1 MEQLGEPGL
10 TRTGQSPWLL
20 ECLPAP
26 MKGQCRAVQSSLQK
40 QRGPSQSRRKI
51 SHARVKGKGQLKLS
65 VEVQDRILVLHIME
79 AKGLMGKE
87 YQTCDCYVKM
97 SIVPDANWK
106 CRQKTKTVPD
116 NKNPVFHEHFL
127 FPVQEEDEQ
136 KRLLVTVWNRG
147 RNSRQ
152 SELIGCMSFGVKSLL
167 SLDKEISGWYYLLGE
182 ELGRTKHLK
191 VATRRLKQGRE
202 LMLGS
207 HGAAQESQDA
217 VTMRQLKG
225 DSGVSLQITIPRGS
239 DGFGFT
245 ICCDSPVR
253 VQAVDSGGPAEKA
266 GLQQLDTVLQLNE
279 QPVEHWKCVEL
290 AHEIRNC
297 PTEIILLVW
306 RLVPQVKSGQEG
318 MIRRSSCKSAYDL
331 QSPPNKREKNSTM
344 PPRPEQRRSCHILY
358 DGSDGLVLNSWERYT
373 EIGKRSQN
381 TMPPLSRV
389 PSTADQ
395 NYIIL
400 APLNP
405 GSQLLRPVYQ
415 ENNATVGNACK
426 GKSHMGSGRKSRLMK
441 TVQTMKSYGNYQ
453 NCTIVRP
460 HIPHSSYGTYV
471 TLAPKV
477 LVFPVFVQP
486 LDLCNPARTLL
497 LSEELLLHESRSRT
511 IQVTLFVYSDLLLF
525 TKEDEPGRCN
535 VLRNPLYLQSVK
547 LQEGSEDRKFCILYL
562 AEKSE
567 CLLSLEAYSQEQKK
581 RICWCLAENI
591 TKQQHPAS
599 APTENKMLETDTEK
613 PGQMHA
619 EDRKAAAGDAA
630 LAAEAPAPAEPW
642 ETLGATQDPLLVEK
656 QLVATE
662 KGEEQPSS
670 LPAFIIPELRLDS
683 TFSQSVA
690 GMAGSTT
697 DGDDEEEDEEEEDED
712 EEDEEDEEEDS
723 DEHYLERNE
732 AKRSSMIETS
742 GCQPVYTLSVQS
754 SLRRRTHSEGSLL
767 QEAKS
772 HCFTSDTTLNCS
784 DSQGT
789 KGHWALPSPRT
800 LKKELAKNGGSI
812 HQLTLL
818 FSGHRK
824 LSGADPE
831 CSCDEGDETSRKK
844 RSRNLAK
851 DMKNRLGIF
860 RRRNE
865 SPGANPSSKL
875 DKVLKSL
882 KPTPEEA
889 LKWGD
894 SLEKLLLHK
903 YGLAAFRAFLRT
915 EFSDENLEFWLACEE
930 FKKIKS
936 QSKMVSKAKK
946 IFAEYIAIQSCKE
959 VNLDSYTREHTKEN
973 LQNITRSCFD
983 LAQKRIYG
991 LMEKDSYPRFLRS
1004 DLYLDII
1011 NQKKASSPL

>member
-1 MEQLGEPGL
+1 MNRFNGL
-10 TRTGQSPWLL
+10 CKVCS
-20 ECLPAP
+20 E
-26 MKGQCRAVQSSLQK
+26 
-40 QRGPSQSRRKI
+40 RRY
-51 SHARVKGKGQLKLS
+51 R
-65 VEVQDRILVLHIME
+65 
-79 AKGLMGKE
+79 
-87 YQTCDCYVKM
+87 
-97 SIVPDANWK
+97 
-106 CRQKTKTVPD
+106 
-116 NKNPVFHEHFL
+116 
-127 FPVQEEDEQ
+127 
-136 KRLLVTVWNRG
+136 
-147 RNSRQ
+147 
-152 SELIGCMSFGVKSLL
+152 
-167 SLDKEISGWYYLLGE
+167 
-182 ELGRTKHLK
+182 
-191 VATRRLKQGRE
+191 
-202 LMLGS
+202 
-207 HGAAQESQDA
+207 
-217 VTMRQLKG
+217 
-225 DSGVSLQITIPRGS
+225 QITIPRGS

-279 QPVEHWKCVEL
+279 QSVEHWKCVEL

-306 RLVPQVKSGQEG
+306 RLVPQVKSGHEG

-331 QSPPNKREKNSTM
+331 QSPPNKREKNGTM

-373 EIGKRSQN
+373 EVGKRSQN

-415 ENNATVGNACK
+415 ENNATEEWGNACK

-477 LVFPVFVQP
+477 LVFPIFVQP

-511 IQVTLFVYSDLLLF
+511 IQVTLFIYSDLLLF

-547 LQEGSEDRKFCILYL
+547 LQEGECSEDRKFCILYL

-599 APTENKMLETDTEK
+599 APTENK
-613 PGQMHA
+613 
-619 EDRKAAAGDAA
+619 
-630 LAAEAPAPAEPW
+630 
-642 ETLGATQDPLLVEK
+642 
-656 QLVATE
+656 
-662 KGEEQPSS
+662 
-670 LPAFIIPELRLDS
+670 
-683 TFSQSVA
+683 
-690 GMAGSTT
+690 
-697 DGDDEEEDEEEEDED
+697 
-712 EEDEEDEEEDS
+712 
-723 DEHYLERNE
+723 
-732 AKRSSMIETS
+732 
-742 GCQPVYTLSVQS
+742 
-754 SLRRRTHSEGSLL
+754 
-767 QEAKS
+767 
-772 HCFTSDTTLNCS
+772 
-784 DSQGT
+784 
-789 KGHWALPSPRT
+789 
-800 LKKELAKNGGSI
+800 
-812 HQLTLL
+812 
-818 FSGHRK
+818 

-865 SPGANPSSKL
+865 SPGANPSGKL

-915 EFSDENLEFWLACEE
+915 EFSEENLEFWLACEE

-959 VNLDSYTREHTKEN
+959 VNLDSYTRDHTKEN

>member
-1 MEQLGEPGL
+1 
-10 TRTGQSPWLL
+10 
-20 ECLPAP
+20 
-26 MKGQCRAVQSSLQK
+26 
-40 QRGPSQSRRKI
+40 
-51 SHARVKGKGQLKLS
+51 
-65 VEVQDRILVLHIME
+65 
-79 AKGLMGKE
+79 
-87 YQTCDCYVKM
+87 
-97 SIVPDANWK
+97 
-106 CRQKTKTVPD
+106 
-116 NKNPVFHEHFL
+116 
-127 FPVQEEDEQ
+127 
-136 KRLLVTVWNRG
+136 
-147 RNSRQ
+147 
-152 SELIGCMSFGVKSLL
+152 
-167 SLDKEISGWYYLLGE
+167 
-182 ELGRTKHLK
+182 
-191 VATRRLKQGRE
+191 
-202 LMLGS
+202 
-207 HGAAQESQDA
+207 
-217 VTMRQLKG
+217 
-225 DSGVSLQITIPRGS
+225 QITIPRGN

-306 RLVPQVKSGQEG
+306 RLVPQVKPGHEG
-318 MIRRSSCKSAYDL
+318 LIRRSSCKSAYDL
-331 QSPPNKREKNSTM
+331 QCPPNKREKNG
-344 PPRPEQRRSCHILY
+344 PAVPPEQRRSCHVLY
-358 DGSDGLVLNSWERYT
+358 DGSDGLVLNSWDRYT
-373 EIGKRSQN
+373 ELGKRGPN
-381 TMPPLSRV
+381 TLPALSRV
-389 PSTADQ
+389 PSASDQ

-400 APLNP
+400 TPLNP

-415 ENNATVGNACK
+415 EDSTTVGNASK
-426 GKSHMGSGRKSRLMK
+426 GKSHTGSGRKSRLMK
-441 TVQTMKSYGNYQ
+441 TVQSMKSHGNYQ

-460 HIPHSSYGTYV
+460 HVPHSYGTYV

-477 LVFPVFVQP
+477 LVFPIFVQP

-497 LSEELLLHESRSRT
+497 LSEELLLHESRNRT
-511 IQVTLFVYSDLLLF
+511 TEVTLFVYSDLLLF

-547 LQEGSEDRKFCILYL
+547 LQEGSEDRKFCLLYL

-591 TKQQHPAS
+591 TKQQHPAP
-599 APTENKMLETDTEK
+599 APTESKMLGTDTEK
-613 PGQMHA
+613 PGQMHS
-619 EDRKAAAGDAA
+619 EDGKGTGGDAPPAAG
-630 LAAEAPAPAEPW
+630 APTQPEPW
-642 ETLGATQDPLLVEK
+642 DGLGATQAPLLVEK
-656 QLVATE
+656 QPVVSA
-662 KGEEQPSS
+662 KGEEQPGP
-670 LPAFIIPELRLDS
+670 LPAFVIPELRLDS
-683 TFSQSVA
+683 TFSQSAVGA
-690 GMAGSTT
+690 AGSTT
-697 DGDDEEEDEEEEDED
+697 DGEEEEDEEEDEEEED
-712 EEDEEDEEEDS
+712 DEEEDEDS
-723 DEHYLERNE
+723 DEQYLERNE
-732 AKRSSMIETS
+732 VKRSSMIETS
-742 GCQPVYTLSVQS
+742 GCQAGYTLSVQG

-767 QEAKS
+767 QEAKG

-784 DSQGT
+784 DSQATAGR
-789 KGHWALPSPRT
+789 WALPSPRT
-800 LKKELAKNGGSI
+800 LKKELVKNGGSI

-844 RSRNLAK
+844 RSRSLAAWWEQRAQGPPR
-851 DMKNRLGIF
+851 DSG
-860 RRRNE
+860 
-865 SPGANPSSKL
+865 SPSACPELALCRGFCGWR
-875 DKVLKSL
+875 
-882 KPTPEEA
+882 PTPEEA

-915 EFSDENLEFWLACEE
+915 EFSEENLEFWLACEE

-1011 NQKKASSPL
+1011 NQKKTSSPL

>member
-1 MEQLGEPGL
+1 MEAGN
-10 TRTGQSPWLL
+10 
-20 ECLPAP
+20 AH
-26 MKGQCRAVQSSLQK
+26 RASLC
-40 QRGPSQSRRKI
+40 SRRAGALPGA
-51 SHARVKGKGQLKLS
+51 SFCLSTFGQLKLS
-65 VEVQDRILVLHIME
+65 IEVRGRTLMLHVME
-79 AKGLMGKE
+79 AKGLMGTE
-87 YQTCDCYVKM
+87 CSACDSYVKM
-97 SIVPDANWK
+97 SIVPDADWK

-116 NKNPVFHEHFL
+116 SKNPVFHEHFV

-136 KRLLVTVWNRG
+136 KRLLVTVWNRE

-167 SLDKEISGWYYLLGE
+167 SLDKEISGWYYLLGQ

-191 VATRRLKQGRE
+191 VAMRRLKQSTE
-202 LMLGS
+202 VNPGS
-207 HGAAQESQDA
+207 QSAAQESQDA
-217 VTMRQLKG
+217 VTLQQLK
-225 DSGVSLQITIPRGS
+225 ITIPRGT

-306 RLVPQVKSGQEG
+306 RLVPQVKPAHEG
-318 MIRRSSCKSAYDL
+318 MTRRSSCKSTYDL
-331 QSPPNKREKNSTM
+331 QSPPNKREKNG
-344 PPRPEQRRSCHILY
+344 PAQAEQRRSCHILY
-358 DGSDGLVLNSWERYT
+358 DGTEGLGLHTWDRYT
-373 EIGKRSQN
+373 ELGKRGQN
-381 TMPPLSRV
+381 TLPALSRV
-389 PSTADQ
+389 PSAADQ

-415 ENNATVGNACK
+415 EDSTTVGNACK
-426 GKSHMGSGRKSRLMK
+426 GKSHTGSGRKSRLMK

-460 HIPHSSYGTYV
+460 HIPHSYGTYV

-477 LVFPVFVQP
+477 LVFPIFVQP

-497 LSEELLLHESRSRT
+497 LSEELLLHESRNRT
-511 IQVTLFVYSDLLLF
+511 TQVTLFVYSDLLLF

-591 TKQQHPAS
+591 TKQQHPAA
-599 APTENKMLETDTEK
+599 APTESKMLETDAEK
-613 PGQMHA
+613 PGQMHS
-619 EDRKAAAGDAA
+619 EDGKAAAVGDAPLVA
-630 LAAEAPAPAEPW
+630 KAAAPAEPW
-642 ETLGATQDPLLVEK
+642 DALGATRAPLLAEK
-656 QLVATE
+656 QPVATA

-670 LPAFIIPELRLDS
+670 LPAFVIPELRLDS
-683 TFSQSVA
+683 TFSQDPV
-690 GMAGSTT
+690 GPVGSTT
-697 DGDDEEEDEEEEDED
+697 DGEDEEEDEEEDED
-712 EEDEEDEEEDS
+712 EEDEEEEDS
-723 DEHYLERNE
+723 DEQYLDRNE
-732 AKRSSMIETS
+732 LKRSSMIETS
-742 GCQPVYTLSVQS
+742 GGQPGYTLSVQG

-767 QEAKS
+767 QEAKG

-789 KGHWALPSPRT
+789 AAHWALPSPRT
-800 LKKELAKNGGSI
+800 LKKELVKNGGSI

-844 RSRNLAK
+844 RSRSLAK

-865 SPGANPSSKL
+865 SPGANPSGKL

-915 EFSDENLEFWLACEE
+915 EFSEENLEFWLACEE

-1011 NQKKASSPL
+1011 NQKKGSSPL

>member
-1 MEQLGEPGL
+1 MEPSNVHRVSLCTRQADPLGASFYL
-10 TRTGQSPWLL
+10 TTF
-20 ECLPAP
+20 
-26 MKGQCRAVQSSLQK
+26 
-40 QRGPSQSRRKI
+40 
-51 SHARVKGKGQLKLS
+51 GQLKLS
-65 VEVQDRILVLHIME
+65 IEVQGRILVLHIME
-79 AKGLMGKE
+79 AKGLIGKE
-87 YQTCDCYVKM
+87 YRTCDSYVKM
-97 SIVPDANWK
+97 SIVPDADWK

-116 NKNPVFHEHFL
+116 SKNPVFHEHFL

-136 KRLLVTVWNRG
+136 KRLLVTVWNRE

-167 SLDKEISGWYYLLGE
+167 TLDKEISGWYYLLGE
-182 ELGRTKHLK
+182 DLGRTKHLK
-191 VATRRLKQGRE
+191 VATRRLKQSRE
-202 LMLGS
+202 LMPGS
-207 HGAAQESQDA
+207 QGAAQESEDA
-217 VTMRQLKG
+217 ATMKQLKG
-225 DSGVSLQITIPRGS
+225 DRGVSLQITIPRGS

-306 RLVPQVKSGQEG
+306 RLVPQVKSGHEG

-331 QSPPNKREKNSTM
+331 QSPPNKREKNSTV
-344 PPRPEQRRSCHILY
+344 PPRPEQRRSCHVLY

-415 ENNATVGNACK
+415 ENNTTVGNPCK

-599 APTENKMLETDTEK
+599 APTENKMLETDAEK
-613 PGQMHA
+613 PGQMHS
-619 EDRKAAAGDAA
+619 EDRKAAVGDAP
-630 LAAEAPAPAEPW
+630 LAAEAPAPAEPL
-642 ETLGATQDPLLVEK
+642 ESLGATQGPLLAEK
-656 QLVATE
+656 QPVATE

-670 LPAFIIPELRLDS
+670 LPAFVIPELRLDS
-683 TFSQSVA
+683 TFSQNV
-690 GMAGSTT
+690 AGSTT
-697 DGDDEEEDEEEEDED
+697 DGEDEEEDDEEEDEE
-712 EEDEEDEEEDS
+712 EEDEEEDS

-732 AKRSSMIETS
+732 MKRSSMIETS
-742 GCQPVYTLSVQS
+742 GCQPVYTLSVQG

-865 SPGANPSSKL
+865 SPGANPSGKL

-915 EFSDENLEFWLACEE
+915 EFSEENLEFWLACEE

>member
-1 MEQLGEPGL
+1 M
-10 TRTGQSPWLL
+10 
-20 ECLPAP
+20 
-26 MKGQCRAVQSSLQK
+26 
-40 QRGPSQSRRKI
+40 
-51 SHARVKGKGQLKLS
+51 
-65 VEVQDRILVLHIME
+65 
-79 AKGLMGKE
+79 
-87 YQTCDCYVKM
+87 
-97 SIVPDANWK
+97 
-106 CRQKTKTVPD
+106 
-116 NKNPVFHEHFL
+116 
-127 FPVQEEDEQ
+127 
-136 KRLLVTVWNRG
+136 
-147 RNSRQ
+147 
-152 SELIGCMSFGVKSLL
+152 
-167 SLDKEISGWYYLLGE
+167 
-182 ELGRTKHLK
+182 
-191 VATRRLKQGRE
+191 RRLKQSTE
-202 LMLGS
+202 PVLGS
-207 HGAAQESQDA
+207 QSAAQESQDA
-217 VTMRQLKG
+217 VTLKQLK
-225 DSGVSLQITIPRGS
+225 ITIPRGS

-306 RLVPQVKSGQEG
+306 RLVPQVKAGPEG
-318 MIRRSSCKSAYDL
+318 MIRRSSCKSTYDL
-331 QSPPNKREKNSTM
+331 QCPPHKREKNSAG
-344 PPRPEQRRSCHILY
+344 PAAEQRRSCHVLC
-358 DGSDGLVLNSWERYT
+358 DSSEGLLLNGWDRYT
-373 EIGKRSQN
+373 ELGKRGQN
-381 TMPPLSRV
+381 TLPALSRV
-389 PSTADQ
+389 PSAADQ

-400 APLNP
+400 TPLNP

-415 ENNATVGNACK
+415 EDDTTGGNASK
-426 GKSHMGSGRKSRLMK
+426 GKSHTGSGRKSRLMK
-441 TVQTMKSYGNYQ
+441 TVQSMKSYGNYQ

-460 HIPHSSYGTYV
+460 HIPHSYGTYV

-477 LVFPVFVQP
+477 LVFPIFVQP

-497 LSEELLLHESRSRT
+497 LSEELLLHESRNRT
-511 IQVTLFVYSDLLLF
+511 TEVTLFVYSDLLLF

-535 VLRNPLYLQSVK
+535 VLRNPLYLHSVK
-547 LQEGSEDRKFCILYL
+547 LQEGSEDRKFCLLYL

-599 APTENKMLETDTEK
+599 APTESKMLETDTEK
-613 PGQMHA
+613 PGQMHS
-619 EDRKAAAGDAA
+619 EDGKATVGDAPP
-630 LAAEAPAPAEPW
+630 AAEAPAPAEPW
-642 ETLGATQDPLLVEK
+642 DALGATQGPLLVEK
-656 QLVATE
+656 QPVATA

-670 LPAFIIPELRLDS
+670 LPAFVIPELRLDS
-683 TFSQSVA
+683 TFSQSAA
-690 GMAGSTT
+690 GVAGSTT
-697 DGDDEEEDEEEEDED
+697 DGEDDDEEEEDEEEEDE
-712 EEDEEDEEEDS
+712 EEDS
-723 DEHYLERNE
+723 DEQYLERNE
-732 AKRSSMIETS
+732 VKRSSMIETS
-742 GCQPVYTLSVQS
+742 GCQPGYTLSVQG

-767 QEAKS
+767 QEAKG

-789 KGHWALPSPRT
+789 TARWALPSPRT
-800 LKKELAKNGGSI
+800 LKKELVKNGGSI

-844 RSRNLAK
+844 RSRSLAAGPMYRAMVDFSEK
-851 DMKNRLGIF
+851 YLERHPKWHSCLHRPPCWLLLLCFANAPSF
-860 RRRNE
+860 SRR
-865 SPGANPSSKL
+865 
-875 DKVLKSL
+875 
-882 KPTPEEA
+882 PTPEEA

-915 EFSDENLEFWLACEE
+915 EFSEENLEFWLACEE

>member
-1 MEQLGEPGL
+1 MEPGNVHRVSLCTRRADPLGASFCL
-10 TRTGQSPWLL
+10 TTF
-20 ECLPAP
+20 
-26 MKGQCRAVQSSLQK
+26 
-40 QRGPSQSRRKI
+40 
-51 SHARVKGKGQLKLS
+51 GQLKLS
-65 VEVQDRILVLHIME
+65 IEVQGRILVLHIME

-87 YQTCDCYVKM
+87 SWTCDSYVKM
-97 SIVPDANWK
+97 SIVPDADWK

-116 NKNPVFHEHFL
+116 SKNPVFHEHFL

-136 KRLLVTVWNRG
+136 KRLLVTVWNRD

-152 SELIGCMSFGVKSLL
+152 SKLIGCMSFGVKSLL
-167 SLDKEISGWYYLLGE
+167 TLDKEISGWYYLLGE
-182 ELGRTKHLK
+182 DLGRTKHLK
-191 VATRRLKQGRE
+191 VAMRRLKQSRE
-202 LMLGS
+202 PMPVS
-207 HGAAQESQDA
+207 QGAAQERQDP
-217 VTMRQLKG
+217 VTMKQLK
-225 DSGVSLQITIPRGS
+225 ITIPRGS

-306 RLVPQVKSGQEG
+306 RLVPQVKSGPEG

-344 PPRPEQRRSCHILY
+344 PPRPEQRRSCHVLY

-415 ENNATVGNACK
+415 ENNATMGNACK

-441 TVQTMKSYGNYQ
+441 TVQTMKGYGNYQ

-547 LQEGSEDRKFCILYL
+547 LQEGSEDRKFCLLYL

-599 APTENKMLETDTEK
+599 APTENKMLETDVEK
-613 PGQMHA
+613 PGQMHS
-619 EDRKAAAGDAA
+619 EDRKAAVGDAPP
-630 LAAEAPAPAEPW
+630 AAEAPTPSESQEA
-642 ETLGATQDPLLVEK
+642 LGATQGPLLAEK
-656 QLVATE
+656 QPVATK

-683 TFSQSVA
+683 TFSQSAA
-690 GMAGSTT
+690 GMAGIAT
-697 DGDDEEEDEEEEDED
+697 DGEEEEEDEEEEDED
-712 EEDEEDEEEDS
+712 DEEEEDS

-767 QEAKS
+767 QEAKG

-784 DSQGT
+784 DSQAT

-824 LSGADPE
+824 LSGADAE

-865 SPGANPSSKL
+865 SPGANPSGKL

-915 EFSDENLEFWLACEE
+915 EFSEENLEFWLACEE

>member
-1 MEQLGEPGL
+1 
-10 TRTGQSPWLL
+10 
-20 ECLPAP
+20 
-26 MKGQCRAVQSSLQK
+26 
-40 QRGPSQSRRKI
+40 
-51 SHARVKGKGQLKLS
+51 
-65 VEVQDRILVLHIME
+65 
-79 AKGLMGKE
+79 
-87 YQTCDCYVKM
+87 
-97 SIVPDANWK
+97 
-106 CRQKTKTVPD
+106 
-116 NKNPVFHEHFL
+116 
-127 FPVQEEDEQ
+127 
-136 KRLLVTVWNRG
+136 
-147 RNSRQ
+147 
-152 SELIGCMSFGVKSLL
+152 
-167 SLDKEISGWYYLLGE
+167 
-182 ELGRTKHLK
+182 
-191 VATRRLKQGRE
+191 
-202 LMLGS
+202 
-207 HGAAQESQDA
+207 
-217 VTMRQLKG
+217 
-225 DSGVSLQITIPRGS
+225 QITIPRGS

-306 RLVPQVKSGQEG
+306 RLVPQVKSGHEG

-415 ENNATVGNACK
+415 ENNSTVGNACK
-426 GKSHMGSGRKSRLMK
+426 GKSHTGSGRKSRLMK

-599 APTENKMLETDTEK
+599 APTENKVRDPCGSLKT
-613 PGQMHA
+613 PLRALRGSA
-619 EDRKAAAGDAA
+619 CGAGFAPVTV
-630 LAAEAPAPAEPW
+630 LPAPAEPW
-642 ETLGATQDPLLVEK
+642 DALGATQRPFLVEK
-656 QLVATE
+656 QPGATE

-670 LPAFIIPELRLDS
+670 LPAFVIPELRLDS
-683 TFSQSVA
+683 TFSQSAV
-690 GMAGSTT
+690 GIVGSTT
-697 DGDDEEEDEEEEDED
+697 DGEDEEEDEDEDED
-712 EEDEEDEEEDS
+712 EEDEDEDS

-844 RSRNLAK
+844 RSRNL
-851 DMKNRLGIF
+851 
-860 RRRNE
+860 
-865 SPGANPSSKL
+865 
-875 DKVLKSL
+875 
-882 KPTPEEA
+882 
-889 LKWGD
+889 
-894 SLEKLLLHK
+894 
-903 YGLAAFRAFLRT
+903 
-915 EFSDENLEFWLACEE
+915 
-930 FKKIKS
+930 
-936 QSKMVSKAKK
+936 
-946 IFAEYIAIQSCKE
+946 
-959 VNLDSYTREHTKEN
+959 
-973 LQNITRSCFD
+973 
-983 LAQKRIYG
+983 
-991 LMEKDSYPRFLRS
+991 
-1004 DLYLDII
+1004 
-1011 NQKKASSPL
+1011 

>member
-1 MEQLGEPGL
+1 MNRFNGL
-10 TRTGQSPWLL
+10 CKVCS
-20 ECLPAP
+20 E
-26 MKGQCRAVQSSLQK
+26 
-40 QRGPSQSRRKI
+40 RRY
-51 SHARVKGKGQLKLS
+51 R
-65 VEVQDRILVLHIME
+65 
-79 AKGLMGKE
+79 
-87 YQTCDCYVKM
+87 
-97 SIVPDANWK
+97 
-106 CRQKTKTVPD
+106 
-116 NKNPVFHEHFL
+116 
-127 FPVQEEDEQ
+127 
-136 KRLLVTVWNRG
+136 
-147 RNSRQ
+147 
-152 SELIGCMSFGVKSLL
+152 
-167 SLDKEISGWYYLLGE
+167 
-182 ELGRTKHLK
+182 
-191 VATRRLKQGRE
+191 
-202 LMLGS
+202 
-207 HGAAQESQDA
+207 
-217 VTMRQLKG
+217 
-225 DSGVSLQITIPRGS
+225 QITIPRGS

-306 RLVPQVKSGQEG
+306 RLVPQVKSGHDG

-344 PPRPEQRRSCHILY
+344 PPRAEQRRSCHVLY
-358 DGSDGLVLNSWERYT
+358 DGSDGLVLNGWERYT
-373 EIGKRSQN
+373 EIGKPSPN

-389 PSTADQ
+389 PSAADQ

-415 ENNATVGNACK
+415 ENNATVGNGCK
-426 GKSHMGSGRKSRLMK
+426 GKSHVGSGRKSRLMK

-547 LQEGSEDRKFCILYL
+547 LQEGLEDRKFCILYL

-599 APTENKMLETDTEK
+599 APTENKVSDPCGRSPAARDPCSEHHGALPAPSLALGRKNLLLRTAKGCSGNTVNLGGCRNGDPVPLPAGSSSAPTTEK
-613 PGQMHA
+613 SGGKHRCRRSLCHQSERGPESTLVTSMHA
-619 EDRKAAAGDAA
+619 DMGSSPSAPAGIE
-630 LAAEAPAPAEPW
+630 EAPAAAQGPLPAE
-642 ETLGATQDPLLVEK
+642 K
-656 QLVATE
+656 QPE
-662 KGEEQPSS
+662 QGEERHGA
-670 LPAFIIPELRLDS
+670 LPAFVIPEVRLDS
-683 TFSQSVA
+683 TFSQSAA
-690 GMAGSTT
+690 GTAGGTT
-697 DGDDEEEDEEEEDED
+697 DG
-712 EEDEEDEEEDS
+712 EDEEDEEEDEDEDEEEEEDDDS
-723 DEHYLERNE
+723 DENYLERSE

-742 GCQPVYTLSVQS
+742 GCQPVYTLSVQN

-800 LKKELAKNGGSI
+800 LKKELTKNGGSI

-824 LSGADPE
+824 VRG
-831 CSCDEGDETSRKK
+831 SCDEGDETSRKK
-844 RSRNLAK
+844 RSRSLAK

-865 SPGANPSSKL
+865 SPGANPSGKL

-882 KPTPEEA
+882 KPAPEEA
-889 LKWGD
+889 LKWGE

-915 EFSDENLEFWLACEE
+915 EFSEENLEFWLACEE
-930 FKKIKS
+930 YKKIKS

-973 LQNITRSCFD
+973 LQNITRGCFD

>member
-1 MEQLGEPGL
+1 MERLGEPGL
-10 TRTGQSPWLL
+10 AWTGQSPRLL
-20 ECLPAP
+20 ELERLPAL
-26 MKGQCRAVQSSLQK
+26 MKARCGAVRPSLWK
-40 QRGPSQSRRKI
+40 QRGPSGSRRKI
-51 SHARVKGKGQLKLS
+51 SHAQVKGKGQLKLS
-65 VEVQDRILVLHIME
+65 IEVRGRVLVLHIME
-79 AKGLMGKE
+79 AKGLIAKE
-87 YQTCDCYVKM
+87 YRTCDSYVKM
-97 SIVPDANWK
+97 SIVPDADWK
-106 CRQKTKTVPD
+106 CRQKTKTVLD
-116 NKNPVFHEHFL
+116 NKNPVFHEHFI

-136 KRLLVTVWNRG
+136 KRLLVTVWNRETH
-147 RNSRQ
+147 SRQ

-167 SLDKEISGWYYLLGE
+167 TLDKEISGWYYLLGE
-182 ELGRTKHLK
+182 DLGRTKHLK
-191 VATRRLKQGRE
+191 VATRRLKQSRE
-202 LMLGS
+202 PMLGS
-207 HGAAQESQDA
+207 QGASQDSQDA
-217 VTMRQLKG
+217 VTMKQLK
-225 DSGVSLQITIPRGS
+225 ITIPRGS

-279 QPVEHWKCVEL
+279 QSVEHWKCVEL

-306 RLVPQVKSGQEG
+306 RLVPQVKSGHEG

-344 PPRPEQRRSCHILY
+344 PPRPEQRRSCHVLY
-358 DGSDGLVLNSWERYT
+358 DGSDGLVLNGWERYT

-415 ENNATVGNACK
+415 DNNATVGNACK

-599 APTENKMLETDTEK
+599 APTENKMLETDAEK
-613 PGQMHA
+613 PGKMHS
-619 EDRKAAAGDAA
+619 EDGKAAAGDAPPA
-630 LAAEAPAPAEPW
+630 TEAPAPAKSW
-642 ETLGATQDPLLVEK
+642 EALGATQGPVLAEK
-656 QLVATE
+656 QPVATE

-670 LPAFIIPELRLDS
+670 LPAFVIPELRLDS
-683 TFSQSVA
+683 TFSQSAA
-690 GMAGSTT
+690 GTVDGTT
-697 DGDDEEEDEEEEDED
+697 DGEDEEEDEEEEDED
-712 EEDEEDEEEDS
+712 EEDDDDS

-767 QEAKS
+767 QEVKS

-784 DSQGT
+784 DSQGA

-800 LKKELAKNGGSI
+800 LKKELTKNGGSI

-865 SPGANPSSKL
+865 SPGANPSGKL

-915 EFSDENLEFWLACEE
+915 EFSEENLEFWLACEE

>member
-1 MEQLGEPGL
+1 MFQVTLLASAPPSLLSFLESENAEDGTDVRRMTPKAYLATWIHPELLWRASCQRRTVRAARSPVPSRERCCADVTCAPPASGLLSGAKVKGLWQLNRSLSAGHQCLTLLERATVLRGRHGAAGRAGAHAGVLRFVASAVCEDGEEGRDEEVQSIPATLSLSASG
-10 TRTGQSPWLL
+10 TGQSPQLL
-20 ECLPAP
+20 ELERLPALP
-26 MKGQCRAVQSSLQK
+26 KGRCRDVQPSLQMSK
-40 QRGPSQSRRKI
+40 GPLGSRRKI
-51 SHARVKGKGQLKLS
+51 SHAQVKGKGQLKLS
-65 VEVQDRILVLHIME
+65 VEVRGRTLVLHIME

-87 YQTCDCYVKM
+87 CRTCDSYVKT
-97 SIVPDANWK
+97 SIVPDADWK

-116 NKNPVFHEHFL
+116 SKNPVFHEHFL

-136 KRLLVTVWNRG
+136 KRLLVTVWNRE

-167 SLDKEISGWYYLLGE
+167 TLDKEISGWYYLLGE
-182 ELGRTKHLK
+182 DLGRTKHLK
-191 VATRRLKQGRE
+191 VATRRLKQTRE
-202 LMLGS
+202 MVPVS
-207 HGAAQESQDA
+207 QGAAQESGDA
-217 VTMRQLKG
+217 ASMEQLKG
-225 DSGVSLQITIPRGS
+225 FPAMNRFNGLCKVCSERRYRQITIPRGS

-306 RLVPQVKSGQEG
+306 RLVPQVKSGHEG

-331 QSPPNKREKNSTM
+331 QSPPNKREKNSTV
-344 PPRPEQRRSCHILY
+344 PPRPEQRRSCHVLY
-358 DGSDGLVLNSWERYT
+358 DGSDGLMLNSWERYT
-373 EIGKRSQN
+373 EIGKLGQN
-381 TMPPLSRV
+381 TMPALSRV
-389 PSTADQ
+389 PSAADQ

-415 ENNATVGNACK
+415 ENNTTGGSACK
-426 GKSHMGSGRKSRLMK
+426 GKSHVGSGRKSRLMK
-441 TVQTMKSYGNYQ
+441 TVQTMKNYGNYQ
-453 NCTIVRP
+453 NLTIVRP

-511 IQVTLFVYSDLLLF
+511 MQVTLFVYSDLLLF

-535 VLRNPLYLQSVK
+535 VLRNPLYLQSVQ

-591 TKQQHPAS
+591 TKQQHPAP
-599 APTENKMLETDTEK
+599 APTENKMLETDAEK
-613 PGQMHA
+613 PGRMHS
-619 EDRKAAAGDAA
+619 EDGKVVMGDAPPAAKASAPCEPQDA
-630 LAAEAPAPAEPW
+630 LR
-642 ETLGATQDPLLVEK
+642 ATRGPLLVEE
-656 QLVATE
+656 QPVATE
-662 KGEEQPSS
+662 KREEQPSS
-670 LPAFIIPELRLDS
+670 VPAFIIPELRLDS

-690 GMAGSTT
+690 GTAGGTT
-697 DGDDEEEDEEEEDED
+697 DGEDEEEEEEEEAEDED
-712 EEDEEDEEEDS
+712 EEDDEGEDS
-723 DEHYLERNE
+723 DEHYLERSD

-784 DSQGT
+784 DSQAAT
-789 KGHWALPSPRT
+789 GHWALPSPRT
-800 LKKELAKNGGSI
+800 LKKELVKNGGSI
-812 HQLTLL
+812 HQLSLL

-824 LSGADPE
+824 LSGAEPE

-844 RSRNLAK
+844 RSKNL
-851 DMKNRLGIF
+851 
-860 RRRNE
+860 
-865 SPGANPSSKL
+865 
-875 DKVLKSL
+875 
-882 KPTPEEA
+882 
-889 LKWGD
+889 
-894 SLEKLLLHK
+894 
-903 YGLAAFRAFLRT
+903 
-915 EFSDENLEFWLACEE
+915 
-930 FKKIKS
+930 
-936 QSKMVSKAKK
+936 
-946 IFAEYIAIQSCKE
+946 
-959 VNLDSYTREHTKEN
+959 
-973 LQNITRSCFD
+973 
-983 LAQKRIYG
+983 
-991 LMEKDSYPRFLRS
+991 
-1004 DLYLDII
+1004 
-1011 NQKKASSPL
+1011 

>member
-1 MEQLGEPGL
+1 MNRFNGL
-10 TRTGQSPWLL
+10 CKVCS
-20 ECLPAP
+20 E
-26 MKGQCRAVQSSLQK
+26 
-40 QRGPSQSRRKI
+40 RRY
-51 SHARVKGKGQLKLS
+51 R
-65 VEVQDRILVLHIME
+65 
-79 AKGLMGKE
+79 
-87 YQTCDCYVKM
+87 
-97 SIVPDANWK
+97 
-106 CRQKTKTVPD
+106 
-116 NKNPVFHEHFL
+116 
-127 FPVQEEDEQ
+127 
-136 KRLLVTVWNRG
+136 
-147 RNSRQ
+147 
-152 SELIGCMSFGVKSLL
+152 
-167 SLDKEISGWYYLLGE
+167 
-182 ELGRTKHLK
+182 
-191 VATRRLKQGRE
+191 
-202 LMLGS
+202 
-207 HGAAQESQDA
+207 
-217 VTMRQLKG
+217 
-225 DSGVSLQITIPRGS
+225 QITIPRGS

-279 QPVEHWKCVEL
+279 RPVEHWKCVEL

-306 RLVPQVKSGQEG
+306 RLVPQVKSGPDG
-318 MIRRSSCKSAYDL
+318 MIRRSSCKSTYDL
-331 QSPPNKREKNSTM
+331 QSPPNKREKNSTV
-344 PPRPEQRRSCHILY
+344 PLRPEQRRSCHVLY
-358 DGSDGLVLNSWERYT
+358 DGSDGLMLNSWERYT
-373 EIGKRSQN
+373 EIGKRGQN
-381 TMPPLSRV
+381 TMPPLSHV
-389 PSTADQ
+389 PSAADQ

-415 ENNATVGNACK
+415 ENNATEGNGCK
-426 GKSHMGSGRKSRLMK
+426 GKSHTGSGRKSRLMK

-599 APTENKMLETDTEK
+599 APTESKVSSLCSAALMEPLLRVHSAPMRVKASSGRACEPGYERKANKCNVPHQQAQPGSHPGPEK
-613 PGQMHA
+613 LITGSSQ
-619 EDRKAAAGDAA
+619 RLCWRAAAGDAPPA
-630 LAAEAPAPAEPW
+630 TEVPAPSEAPAAAQGSLLARKQPA
-642 ETLGATQDPLLVEK
+642 A
-656 QLVATE
+656 AE

-670 LPAFIIPELRLDS
+670 VPAFVIPELRLDS
-683 TFSQSVA
+683 SFSVVGTA
-690 GMAGSTT
+690 GGTT
-697 DGDDEEEDEEEEDED
+697 DGEDEEDEDEDDEEEDDED
-712 EEDEEDEEEDS
+712 EEDDS
-723 DEHYLERNE
+723 DENYLERSE

-742 GCQPVYTLSVQS
+742 GCQPAYTLSVQS

-767 QEAKS
+767 QEAKG

-784 DSQGT
+784 DSQGST
-789 KGHWALPSPRT
+789 GHWALPSPRT
-800 LKKELAKNGGSI
+800 LKKELTKNGGSI
-812 HQLTLL
+812 HQLSLL

-824 LSGADPE
+824 VCG
-831 CSCDEGDETSRKK
+831 CDEGDETSRKK
-844 RSRNLAK
+844 RSRSLAK

-865 SPGANPSSKL
+865 SPGANPSGKL

-882 KPTPEEA
+882 KPAPEEA
-889 LKWGD
+889 LKWGE

-915 EFSDENLEFWLACEE
+915 EFSEENLEFWLACEE
-930 FKKIKS
+930 YKKIKS

-973 LQNITRSCFD
+973 LQNITRGCFD

-1011 NQKKASSPL
+1011 HQKKASSPL

>member
-1 MEQLGEPGL
+1 MNRFNGL
-10 TRTGQSPWLL
+10 CKVCSERRYRQGCSP
-20 ECLPAP
+20 
-26 MKGQCRAVQSSLQK
+26 
-40 QRGPSQSRRKI
+40 
-51 SHARVKGKGQLKLS
+51 
-65 VEVQDRILVLHIME
+65 
-79 AKGLMGKE
+79 
-87 YQTCDCYVKM
+87 
-97 SIVPDANWK
+97 
-106 CRQKTKTVPD
+106 
-116 NKNPVFHEHFL
+116 
-127 FPVQEEDEQ
+127 
-136 KRLLVTVWNRG
+136 
-147 RNSRQ
+147 
-152 SELIGCMSFGVKSLL
+152 
-167 SLDKEISGWYYLLGE
+167 
-182 ELGRTKHLK
+182 
-191 VATRRLKQGRE
+191 
-202 LMLGS
+202 
-207 HGAAQESQDA
+207 
-217 VTMRQLKG
+217 
-225 DSGVSLQITIPRGS
+225 ITIPRGS

-279 QPVEHWKCVEL
+279 QPVEHWKCVDL

-306 RLVPQVKSGQEG
+306 RLVPQVKSGPEG

-331 QSPPNKREKNSTM
+331 QSPPNKREKNSTV
-344 PPRPEQRRSCHILY
+344 PPRPEQRRSCHVLY

-373 EIGKRSQN
+373 EIGKLRQN

-389 PSTADQ
+389 PSAADQ

-415 ENNATVGNACK
+415 ENNAAGGNACK
-426 GKSHMGSGRKSRLMK
+426 GKSHTGSGRKSRLMK

-547 LQEGSEDRKFCILYL
+547 LQEGLEDRKFCILYL

-567 CLLSLEAYSQEQKK
+567 CLLSLEAYSEEQKK

-599 APTENKMLETDTEK
+599 APTENKMLETDAEK
-613 PGQMHA
+613 PGQMPS
-619 EDRKAAAGDAA
+619 EDGKATAGDAPP
-630 LAAEAPAPAEPW
+630 AAETPTPAESR
-642 ETLGATQDPLLVEK
+642 EALGATQGPLLAEE
-656 QLVATE
+656 QPVATKKE
-662 KGEEQPSS
+662 EEQPSS
-670 LPAFIIPELRLDS
+670 LPAFVIPELRLDS
-683 TFSQSVA
+683 TFSQSAA
-690 GMAGSTT
+690 GTVGGTT
-697 DGDDEEEDEEEEDED
+697 DGEDEEEEEDEED
-712 EEDEEDEEEDS
+712 EDEEDEEEDS

-800 LKKELAKNGGSI
+800 LKKELTKNGGSI

-844 RSRNLAK
+844 RSRNL
-851 DMKNRLGIF
+851 
-860 RRRNE
+860 
-865 SPGANPSSKL
+865 
-875 DKVLKSL
+875 
-882 KPTPEEA
+882 PTPEEA

-915 EFSDENLEFWLACEE
+915 EFSEENLEFWLACEE

-973 LQNITRSCFD
+973 LQNITRGCFD

>member
-1 MEQLGEPGL
+1 MEQLGL
-10 TRTGQSPWLL
+10 TQECSGTGQSSRLL
-20 ECLPAP
+20 ELERLPALP
-26 MKGQCRAVQSSLQK
+26 KGRCGAVQPSLQMSK
-40 QRGPSQSRRKI
+40 GPLGSRRKI

-65 VEVQDRILVLHIME
+65 VEVRDRTLVLHIME

-87 YQTCDCYVKM
+87 CQTCDSYVKT
-97 SIVPDANWK
+97 SIVPDADWK

-116 NKNPVFHEHFL
+116 SKNPVFHEHFL

-136 KRLLVTVWNRG
+136 KRLLITVWNRE

-152 SELIGCMSFGVKSLL
+152 SKLIGCMSFGVKSLL
-167 SLDKEISGWYYLLGE
+167 TLDKEISGWYYLLGE
-182 ELGRTKHLK
+182 DLGRTKHLK
-191 VATRRLKQGRE
+191 VATRRLKQSRE
-202 LMLGS
+202 MVPGS
-207 HGAAQESQDA
+207 QGAAQESGDA
-217 VTMRQLKG
+217 VSTEQLK
-225 DSGVSLQITIPRGS
+225 ITIPRGS

-306 RLVPQVKSGQEG
+306 RLVPQVKSGHEG

-331 QSPPNKREKNSTM
+331 QSPPNKREKNSTV
-344 PPRPEQRRSCHILY
+344 PPRPEQRRSCHVLY
-358 DGSDGLVLNSWERYT
+358 DGSDGLMLNGWERYT
-373 EIGKRSQN
+373 EIGKLGQN
-381 TMPPLSRV
+381 TMPALSRV
-389 PSTADQ
+389 PSAADQ

-415 ENNATVGNACK
+415 ENNTTGGNACK
-426 GKSHMGSGRKSRLMK
+426 GKSHVGSGRKSRLMK

-453 NCTIVRP
+453 NLTIVRP

-511 IQVTLFVYSDLLLF
+511 MQVTLFVYSDLLLF

-535 VLRNPLYLQSVK
+535 VLRNPLYLQSVQ

-591 TKQQHPAS
+591 TKQQHPAP
-599 APTENKMLETDTEK
+599 APTENKMLETDAEK
-613 PGQMHA
+613 LGPMHS
-619 EDRKAAAGDAA
+619 EDGKVVMGDAPP
-630 LAAEAPAPAEPW
+630 AAKASAACEPQ
-642 ETLGATQDPLLVEK
+642 ESLRATRGPLLVEK
-656 QLVATE
+656 QPVATE
-662 KGEEQPSS
+662 KREEQPSS

-683 TFSQSVA
+683 TFSQSAA
-690 GMAGSTT
+690 GTAGGTT
-697 DGDDEEEDEEEEDED
+697 DGEEEEEEDEEEEDED
-712 EEDEEDEEEDS
+712 EEDDEGEDS
-723 DEHYLERNE
+723 DEHYLERSD

-784 DSQGT
+784 DSQAAT
-789 KGHWALPSPRT
+789 GHWALPSPRT
-800 LKKELAKNGGSI
+800 LKKELVKNGGSI
-812 HQLTLL
+812 HQLSLL

-824 LSGADPE
+824 LSGAEPE

-844 RSRNLAK
+844 RSKNLAK

-865 SPGANPSSKL
+865 SPGANPSGKL

-915 EFSDENLEFWLACEE
+915 EFSEENLEFWLACEE

-973 LQNITRSCFD
+973 LQNISRSCFD

-1011 NQKKASSPL
+1011 NQKKSSSPL

>member
-1 MEQLGEPGL
+1 MFSPLFPGSL
-10 TRTGQSPWLL
+10 SDALCPGQSRTPLALHKPWGCEVPMLL
-20 ECLPAP
+20 SAGASSVSLTVSPLLPP
-26 MKGQCRAVQSSLQK
+26 
-40 QRGPSQSRRKI
+40 
-51 SHARVKGKGQLKLS
+51 GQLKLS
-65 VEVQDRILVLHIME
+65 IELRGRILALHGE
-79 AKGLMGKE
+79 CHPRACGE
-87 YQTCDCYVKM
+87 VM
-97 SIVPDANWK
+97 SIVPDADWK

-116 NKNPVFHEHFL
+116 SKNPVFHEHFL

-136 KRLLVTVWNRG
+136 KRLLVTVWNRE

-167 SLDKEISGWYYLLGE
+167 ALDKEISGWYYLLGE
-182 ELGRTKHLK
+182 DLGRTKHLK
-191 VATRRLKQGRE
+191 VAVRRLKQSRG
-202 LMLGS
+202 
-207 HGAAQESQDA
+207 
-217 VTMRQLKG
+217 
-225 DSGVSLQITIPRGS
+225 LQPGGWDNAPRITIPRGS

-306 RLVPQVKSGQEG
+306 RLVPQVKSGHDG

-344 PPRPEQRRSCHILY
+344 PPRAEQRRSCHVLY
-358 DGSDGLVLNSWERYT
+358 DGSDGLVLNGWERYT
-373 EIGKRSQN
+373 EIGKPSPN

-389 PSTADQ
+389 PSAADQ

-415 ENNATVGNACK
+415 ENNATVGNGCK
-426 GKSHMGSGRKSRLMK
+426 GKSHVGSGRKSRLMK

-547 LQEGSEDRKFCILYL
+547 LQEGLEDRKFCILYL

-599 APTENKMLETDTEK
+599 APTENKVSD
-613 PGQMHA
+613 PCG
-619 EDRKAAAGDAA
+619 RSPAARDPCS
-630 LAAEAPAPAEPW
+630 EHH
-642 ETLGATQDPLLVEK
+642 GA
-656 QLVATE
+656 
-662 KGEEQPSS
+662 
-670 LPAFIIPELRLDS
+670 LPA
-683 TFSQSVA
+683 V
-690 GMAGSTT
+690 G
-697 DGDDEEEDEEEEDED
+697 
-712 EEDEEDEEEDS
+712 
-723 DEHYLERNE
+723 
-732 AKRSSMIETS
+732 
-742 GCQPVYTLSVQS
+742 
-754 SLRRRTHSEGSLL
+754 
-767 QEAKS
+767 
-772 HCFTSDTTLNCS
+772 
-784 DSQGT
+784 
-789 KGHWALPSPRT
+789 
-800 LKKELAKNGGSI
+800 
-812 HQLTLL
+812 
-818 FSGHRK
+818 
-824 LSGADPE
+824 
-831 CSCDEGDETSRKK
+831 
-844 RSRNLAK
+844 
-851 DMKNRLGIF
+851 
-860 RRRNE
+860 
-865 SPGANPSSKL
+865 
-875 DKVLKSL
+875 
-882 KPTPEEA
+882 
-889 LKWGD
+889 
-894 SLEKLLLHK
+894 
-903 YGLAAFRAFLRT
+903 AFL
-915 EFSDENLEFWLACEE
+915 W
-930 FKKIKS
+930 
-936 QSKMVSKAKK
+936 
-946 IFAEYIAIQSCKE
+946 
-959 VNLDSYTREHTKEN
+959 
-973 LQNITRSCFD
+973 
-983 LAQKRIYG
+983 
-991 LMEKDSYPRFLRS
+991 
-1004 DLYLDII
+1004 
-1011 NQKKASSPL
+1011 

>member
-1 MEQLGEPGL
+1 MNRYNGL
-10 TRTGQSPWLL
+10 CKVCS
-20 ECLPAP
+20 E
-26 MKGQCRAVQSSLQK
+26 
-40 QRGPSQSRRKI
+40 RRY
-51 SHARVKGKGQLKLS
+51 R
-65 VEVQDRILVLHIME
+65 
-79 AKGLMGKE
+79 
-87 YQTCDCYVKM
+87 
-97 SIVPDANWK
+97 
-106 CRQKTKTVPD
+106 
-116 NKNPVFHEHFL
+116 
-127 FPVQEEDEQ
+127 
-136 KRLLVTVWNRG
+136 
-147 RNSRQ
+147 
-152 SELIGCMSFGVKSLL
+152 
-167 SLDKEISGWYYLLGE
+167 
-182 ELGRTKHLK
+182 
-191 VATRRLKQGRE
+191 
-202 LMLGS
+202 
-207 HGAAQESQDA
+207 
-217 VTMRQLKG
+217 
-225 DSGVSLQITIPRGS
+225 QITIPRGS

-279 QPVEHWKCVEL
+279 QPVEHWKCVDL

-306 RLVPQVKSGQEG
+306 RLVPQVKTGQEG
-318 MIRRSSCKSAYDL
+318 MIRRSSCKSASDL
-331 QSPPNKREKNSTM
+331 QSPPQKREKNGLA
-344 PPRPEQRRSCHILY
+344 RPEQRRSCHVLC
-358 DGSDGLVLNSWERYT
+358 GSAGLVLGWERDA
-373 EIGKRSQN
+373 ELGKRGQH
-381 TMPPLSRV
+381 TLPALPLL
-389 PSTADQ
+389 PSSSSDH
-395 NYIIL
+395 NYILL
-400 APLNP
+400 APVNP

-415 ENNATVGNACK
+415 EDSTTVGNECK
-426 GKSHMGSGRKSRLMK
+426 GKSHTGSGRKSRLMK
-441 TVQTMKSYGNYQ
+441 TVQNMKNYGNYQ
-453 NCTIVRP
+453 NCTIMRP

-497 LSEELLLHESRSRT
+497 LSEELFLHESRNRT
-511 IQVTLFVYSDLLLF
+511 LQVTLFVYSDLLLF

-535 VLRNPLYLQSVK
+535 VLRNPLYLQNVK
-547 LQEGSEDRKFCILYL
+547 LQEGSEDRKFCLLYL

-613 PGQMHA
+613 PGQMHS
-619 EDRKAAAGDAA
+619 EDGKAPASDAP
-630 LAAEAPAPAEPW
+630 LAAEAPALAEPW
-642 ETLGATQDPLLVEK
+642 EALGATQGPLLLEK
-656 QLVATE
+656 QPVATM
-662 KGEEQPSS
+662 KGEEQPNS
-670 LPAFIIPELRLDS
+670 LPAFVIPELRLDS
-683 TFSQSVA
+683 TFSQSAA
-690 GMAGSTT
+690 GTAGSTT
-697 DGDDEEEDEEEEDED
+697 DGEEEEEEEE

-723 DEHYLERNE
+723 DEHYLERSE

-742 GCQPVYTLSVQS
+742 GCQPARTLSVQS

-767 QEAKS
+767 QEPRS
-772 HCFTSDTTLNCS
+772 PCFTSDTTLNCS

-800 LKKELAKNGGSI
+800 LKKELVKNGGSI

-824 LSGADPE
+824 LSGADAE
-831 CSCDEGDETSRKK
+831 CSCDEGDETSLKK
-844 RSRNLAK
+844 RSR
-851 DMKNRLGIF
+851 
-860 RRRNE
+860 
-865 SPGANPSSKL
+865 
-875 DKVLKSL
+875 SL
-882 KPTPEEA
+882 PTPEEA

-915 EFSDENLEFWLACEE
+915 EFSEENLEFWLACEE

-1011 NQKKASSPL
+1011 NQKKGSSPL

>member
-1 MEQLGEPGL
+1 
-10 TRTGQSPWLL
+10 
-20 ECLPAP
+20 
-26 MKGQCRAVQSSLQK
+26 
-40 QRGPSQSRRKI
+40 
-51 SHARVKGKGQLKLS
+51 
-65 VEVQDRILVLHIME
+65 
-79 AKGLMGKE
+79 
-87 YQTCDCYVKM
+87 
-97 SIVPDANWK
+97 
-106 CRQKTKTVPD
+106 
-116 NKNPVFHEHFL
+116 
-127 FPVQEEDEQ
+127 
-136 KRLLVTVWNRG
+136 
-147 RNSRQ
+147 
-152 SELIGCMSFGVKSLL
+152 
-167 SLDKEISGWYYLLGE
+167 
-182 ELGRTKHLK
+182 
-191 VATRRLKQGRE
+191 
-202 LMLGS
+202 
-207 HGAAQESQDA
+207 
-217 VTMRQLKG
+217 
-225 DSGVSLQITIPRGS
+225 QITIPRGS

-306 RLVPQVKSGQEG
+306 RLVPQVKPGHEG
-318 MIRRSSCKSAYDL
+318 MIRRASCKSTYDL
-331 QSPPNKREKNSTM
+331 QCPPSKREKNG
-344 PPRPEQRRSCHILY
+344 PRAPQPEQRHSCHVLL
-358 DGSDGLVLNSWERYT
+358 DGSDRLVLDGWDRYT
-373 EIGKRSQN
+373 ELGKRGQS
-381 TMPPLSRV
+381 TLPALSRV
-389 PSTADQ
+389 PPAADQ

-400 APLNP
+400 TPLNP
-405 GSQLLRPVYQ
+405 GSQLPPHSGFVSS
-415 ENNATVGNACK
+415 VHPGNASK
-426 GKSHMGSGRKSRLMK
+426 GKSHTGSGRKSRLMK
-441 TVQTMKSYGNYQ
+441 TMQTMKSYGNYQ

-460 HIPHSSYGTYV
+460 HVPHSYGTYV

-477 LVFPVFVQP
+477 LVFPIFVQP

-497 LSEELLLHESRSRT
+497 LSEELLLHESRKRT
-511 IQVTLFVYSDLLLF
+511 TQVTLFVYSDLLLF

-535 VLRNPLYLQSVK
+535 VLRNPLYLQSVQ

-599 APTENKMLETDTEK
+599 AATETKMLETDTEQ
-613 PGQMHA
+613 PGQMHS
-619 EDRKAAAGDAA
+619 EDGKAPVGDAA
-630 LAAEAPAPAEPW
+630 PAAEAAAPAEPW
-642 ETLGATQDPLLVEK
+642 GARGARQAPLPVE
-656 QLVATE
+656 QQPVGTAR
-662 KGEEQPSS
+662 GQEQPNP

-683 TFSQSVA
+683 TFSQSAA
-690 GMAGSTT
+690 GTAGSTT
-697 DGDDEEEDEEEEDED
+697 DGEDEDEEEEEEEDED
-712 EEDEEDEEEDS
+712 EEDDDDEEDS
-723 DEHYLERNE
+723 EERYLERKE
-732 AKRSSMIETS
+732 MKRSSMVETS
-742 GCQPVYTLSVQS
+742 GCQPVYTLSVQG

-767 QEAKS
+767 QEAKG

-784 DSQGT
+784 DSQAT
-789 KGHWALPSPRT
+789 TARWALPSPRT
-800 LKKELAKNGGSI
+800 LKKELVKNGGSI

-824 LSGADPE
+824 MSGADPE

-844 RSRNLAK
+844 RSRSLAK

-865 SPGANPSSKL
+865 RQTWIFLLCFANVPSCSHR
-875 DKVLKSL
+875 
-882 KPTPEEA
+882 PPPEEA

-915 EFSDENLEFWLACEE
+915 EFSEENLEFWLACEE

>member
-10 TRTGQSPWLL
+10 ARTGQGPRLL
-20 ECLPAP
+20 VCLPALTE
-26 MKGQCRAVQSSLQK
+26 GRCRAVRSSLRK
-40 QRGPSQSRRKI
+40 QRGLSGSRRKI

-65 VEVQDRILVLHIME
+65 IEVQGRILVLHIME
-79 AKGLMGKE
+79 AKGLIGKE
-87 YQTCDCYVKM
+87 YRTCDSYVKM
-97 SIVPDANWK
+97 SIVPDADWK

-116 NKNPVFHEHFL
+116 SKNPVFHEHFL

-136 KRLLVTVWNRG
+136 KRLLVTVWNRE

-167 SLDKEISGWYYLLGE
+167 TLDKEISGWYYLLGE
-182 ELGRTKHLK
+182 DLGRTKHLK
-191 VATRRLKQGRE
+191 VATRRLKQSRE
-202 LMLGS
+202 LMPGS
-207 HGAAQESQDA
+207 QGAAQESEDA
-217 VTMRQLKG
+217 ATMKQLKG
-225 DSGVSLQITIPRGS
+225 DRGVSLQITIPRGS

-306 RLVPQVKSGQEG
+306 RLVPQVKSGHEG

-331 QSPPNKREKNSTM
+331 QSPPNKREKNSTV
-344 PPRPEQRRSCHILY
+344 PPRPEQRRSCHVLY

-415 ENNATVGNACK
+415 ENNTTVGNPCK

-599 APTENKMLETDTEK
+599 APTENKMLETDAEK
-613 PGQMHA
+613 PGQMHS
-619 EDRKAAAGDAA
+619 EDRKAAVGDAP
-630 LAAEAPAPAEPW
+630 LAAEAPAPAEPL
-642 ETLGATQDPLLVEK
+642 ESLGATQGPLLAEK
-656 QLVATE
+656 QPVATE

-670 LPAFIIPELRLDS
+670 LPAFVIPELRLDS
-683 TFSQSVA
+683 TFSQNV
-690 GMAGSTT
+690 AGSTT
-697 DGDDEEEDEEEEDED
+697 DGEDEEEDDEEEDEE
-712 EEDEEDEEEDS
+712 EEDEEEDS

-732 AKRSSMIETS
+732 MKRSSMIETS
-742 GCQPVYTLSVQS
+742 GCQPVYTLSVQG

-865 SPGANPSSKL
+865 SPGANPSGKL

-915 EFSDENLEFWLACEE
+915 EFSEENLEFWLACEE

>member
-1 MEQLGEPGL
+1 MFQVTLLASAPPSLLSFLESENAEDGTDVRRMTPKAYLATWIHPELLWRASCQRRTVRAARSPVPSRERCCADVTCAPPASGLLSGAKVKGLWQLNRSLSAGHQCLTLLERATVLRGRHGAAGRAGAHAGVLRFVASAVCEDGEEGRDEEVQSIPATLSLSASG
-10 TRTGQSPWLL
+10 TGQSPQLL
-20 ECLPAP
+20 ELERLPALP
-26 MKGQCRAVQSSLQK
+26 KGRCRDVQPSLQMSK
-40 QRGPSQSRRKI
+40 GPLGSRRKI
-51 SHARVKGKGQLKLS
+51 SHAQVKGKGQLKLS
-65 VEVQDRILVLHIME
+65 VEVRGRTLVLHIME

-87 YQTCDCYVKM
+87 CRTCDSYVKT
-97 SIVPDANWK
+97 SIVPDADWK

-116 NKNPVFHEHFL
+116 SKNPVFHEHFL

-136 KRLLVTVWNRG
+136 KRLLVTVWNRE

-167 SLDKEISGWYYLLGE
+167 TLDKEISGWYYLLGE
-182 ELGRTKHLK
+182 DLGRTKHLK
-191 VATRRLKQGRE
+191 VATRRLKQTRE
-202 LMLGS
+202 MVPVS
-207 HGAAQESQDA
+207 QGAAQESGDA
-217 VTMRQLKG
+217 ASMEQLK
-225 DSGVSLQITIPRGS
+225 ITIPRGS

-306 RLVPQVKSGQEG
+306 RLVPQVKSGHEG

-331 QSPPNKREKNSTM
+331 QSPPNKREKNSTV
-344 PPRPEQRRSCHILY
+344 PPRPEQRRSCHVLY
-358 DGSDGLVLNSWERYT
+358 DGSDGLMLNSWERYT
-373 EIGKRSQN
+373 EIGKLGQN
-381 TMPPLSRV
+381 TMPALSRV
-389 PSTADQ
+389 PSAADQ

-415 ENNATVGNACK
+415 ENNTTGGSACK
-426 GKSHMGSGRKSRLMK
+426 GKSHVGSGRKSRLMK
-441 TVQTMKSYGNYQ
+441 TVQTMKNYGNYQ
-453 NCTIVRP
+453 NLTIVRP

-511 IQVTLFVYSDLLLF
+511 MQVTLFVYSDLLLF

-535 VLRNPLYLQSVK
+535 VLRNPLYLQSVQ

-591 TKQQHPAS
+591 TKQQHPAP
-599 APTENKMLETDTEK
+599 APTENKMLETDAEK
-613 PGQMHA
+613 PGRMHS
-619 EDRKAAAGDAA
+619 EDGKVVMGDAPPAAKASAPCEPQDA
-630 LAAEAPAPAEPW
+630 LR
-642 ETLGATQDPLLVEK
+642 ATRGPLLVEE
-656 QLVATE
+656 QPVATE
-662 KGEEQPSS
+662 KREEQPSS
-670 LPAFIIPELRLDS
+670 VPAFIIPELRLDS

-690 GMAGSTT
+690 GTAGGTT
-697 DGDDEEEDEEEEDED
+697 DGEDEEEEEEEEAEDED
-712 EEDEEDEEEDS
+712 EEDDEGEDS
-723 DEHYLERNE
+723 DEHYLERSD

-784 DSQGT
+784 DSQAAT
-789 KGHWALPSPRT
+789 GHWALPSPRT
-800 LKKELAKNGGSI
+800 LKKELVKNGGSI
-812 HQLTLL
+812 HQLSLL

-824 LSGADPE
+824 LSGAEPE

-844 RSRNLAK
+844 RSKNL
-851 DMKNRLGIF
+851 
-860 RRRNE
+860 
-865 SPGANPSSKL
+865 
-875 DKVLKSL
+875 
-882 KPTPEEA
+882 
-889 LKWGD
+889 
-894 SLEKLLLHK
+894 
-903 YGLAAFRAFLRT
+903 
-915 EFSDENLEFWLACEE
+915 
-930 FKKIKS
+930 
-936 QSKMVSKAKK
+936 
-946 IFAEYIAIQSCKE
+946 
-959 VNLDSYTREHTKEN
+959 
-973 LQNITRSCFD
+973 
-983 LAQKRIYG
+983 
-991 LMEKDSYPRFLRS
+991 
-1004 DLYLDII
+1004 
-1011 NQKKASSPL
+1011 

>member
-1 MEQLGEPGL
+1 MEQPGEPQL
-10 TRTGQSPWLL
+10 TRTGQNFRLL
-20 ECLPAP
+20 EHLPALT
-26 MKGQCRAVQSSLQK
+26 KGQGGAVQSCPGK
-40 QRGPSQSRRKI
+40 QRGSRRKI
-51 SHARVKGKGQLKLS
+51 SYAWVKGKGQLKLS
-65 VEVQDRILVLHIME
+65 IEVQGRVLVLHVME
-79 AKGLMGKE
+79 AKGLIGKE
-87 YQTCDCYVKM
+87 YRTCDSYVKM
-97 SIVPDANWK
+97 SIVPDADWK
-106 CRQKTKTVPD
+106 CRQKTKTVPAS
-116 NKNPVFHEHFL
+116 KNPVFHEHFL
-127 FPVQEEDEQ
+127 FPVEEEDEQ
-136 KRLLVTVWNRG
+136 KRLLVTVWNRE

-152 SELIGCMSFGVKSLL
+152 SELVGCMSFGVKSLL
-167 SLDKEISGWYYLLGE
+167 TLEKEVSGWYYLLGE
-182 ELGRTKHLK
+182 DLGRTKHLK
-191 VATRRLKQGRE
+191 VATRRLKQSREPMPGRQ
-202 LMLGS
+202 
-207 HGAAQESQDA
+207 GAVQESQDA
-217 VTMRQLKG
+217 ATMEQLE
-225 DSGVSLQITIPRGS
+225 ITIPRGS

-306 RLVPQVKSGQEG
+306 RLVPQVKSGHEA
-318 MIRRSSCKSAYDL
+318 MIRRSSCKYDL
-331 QSPPNKREKNSTM
+331 QSPPNKREKNSTH
-344 PPRPEQRRSCHILY
+344 PPRPEQRRSCHVLY
-358 DGSDGLVLNSWERYT
+358 DGNEGLVLDTWERYT
-373 EIGKRSQN
+373 EIGKQSQN

-389 PSTADQ
+389 PSSADQ

-415 ENNATVGNACK
+415 ENNTTEGTACK
-426 GKSHMGSGRKSRLMK
+426 GKSHTGSGRKSRLMK
-441 TVQTMKSYGNYQ
+441 TVQTMKNYGNYQ
-453 NCTIVRP
+453 NWTFVRP

-511 IQVTLFVYSDLLLF
+511 MQVTLFVYSDLLLF

-535 VLRNPLYLQSVK
+535 VLRNPLYLHSVK

-591 TKQQHPAS
+591 TKQQHPAP
-599 APTENKMLETDTEK
+599 APTESKMLETDTEE
-613 PGQMHA
+613 PGQMHS
-619 EDRKAAAGDAA
+619 EDGKAPKHDAPPA
-630 LAAEAPAPAEPW
+630 TEPPAPAQPREA
-642 ETLGATQDPLLVEK
+642 LGATQRPLLLEK
-656 QLVATE
+656 QLVAPQ

-683 TFSQSVA
+683 TFSQSAA
-690 GMAGSTT
+690 GPAGGSTT
-697 DGDDEEEDEEEEDED
+697 DGEDEDEDEEEDDDEEEEDDDD
-712 EEDEEDEEEDS
+712 EES
-723 DEHYLERNE
+723 DEHCLEGSE
-732 AKRSSMIETS
+732 GKRSSMIETS
-742 GCQPVYTLSVQS
+742 GCPAGYTLSVQS

-800 LKKELAKNGGSI
+800 LKKELVKNSGSI

-915 EFSDENLEFWLACEE
+915 EFSEENLEFWLACEE

-1011 NQKKASSPL
+1011 NQKKATSPL

>member
-1 MEQLGEPGL
+1 MNRFNGL
-10 TRTGQSPWLL
+10 CKVCS
-20 ECLPAP
+20 E
-26 MKGQCRAVQSSLQK
+26 
-40 QRGPSQSRRKI
+40 RRY
-51 SHARVKGKGQLKLS
+51 R
-65 VEVQDRILVLHIME
+65 
-79 AKGLMGKE
+79 
-87 YQTCDCYVKM
+87 
-97 SIVPDANWK
+97 
-106 CRQKTKTVPD
+106 
-116 NKNPVFHEHFL
+116 
-127 FPVQEEDEQ
+127 
-136 KRLLVTVWNRG
+136 
-147 RNSRQ
+147 
-152 SELIGCMSFGVKSLL
+152 
-167 SLDKEISGWYYLLGE
+167 
-182 ELGRTKHLK
+182 
-191 VATRRLKQGRE
+191 
-202 LMLGS
+202 
-207 HGAAQESQDA
+207 
-217 VTMRQLKG
+217 
-225 DSGVSLQITIPRGS
+225 QITIPRGS

-306 RLVPQVKSGQEG
+306 RLVPQARAGPEG

-331 QSPPNKREKNSTM
+331 QSLPNKREKNGAV
-344 PPRPEQRRSCHILY
+344 RPEQRRSCHLLY
-358 DGSDGLVLNSWERYT
+358 GTDGLLLDTWDRDT
-373 EIGKRSQN
+373 QLGKRSQN
-381 TMPPLSRV
+381 TLPALARG
-389 PSTADQ
+389 PSAADQ

-400 APLNP
+400 TPLNP

-415 ENNATVGNACK
+415 EDNATVGNGCK
-426 GKSHMGSGRKSRLMK
+426 GKSHTGSGRKSRLMK
-441 TVQTMKSYGNYQ
+441 TVQSMKSYGNYQ
-453 NCTIVRP
+453 NCTIVKP

-497 LSEELLLHESRSRT
+497 LSEELLLHESRRKAL
-511 IQVTLFVYSDLLLF
+511 QVTLFVYSDLLLF

-535 VLRNPLYLQSVK
+535 VLRNPLYLQSLQ

-599 APTENKMLETDTEK
+599 APTENKMLETDAEK
-613 PGQMHA
+613 PGQMHS
-619 EDRKAAAGDAA
+619 EDWKTAAGDAP
-630 LAAEAPAPAEPW
+630 LAAEAPAQAKPW
-642 ETLGATQDPLLVEK
+642 EALGATQGPLLAGK
-656 QLVATE
+656 QPVGTK
-662 KGEEQPSS
+662 KGEEQPS
-670 LPAFIIPELRLDS
+670 LVPAFVIPELRLDS
-683 TFSQSVA
+683 TFSQSA
-690 GMAGSTT
+690 SGLASSTT
-697 DGDDEEEDEEEEDED
+697 DGEEEEEEEEDEEEE
-712 EEDEEDEEEDS
+712 EEDS
-723 DEHYLERNE
+723 EEQYLERKE
-732 AKRSSMIETS
+732 VKRSSMIETS
-742 GCQPVYTLSVQS
+742 QPGYTLSVQS

-767 QEAKS
+767 QDTRS

-784 DSQGT
+784 DTHSSQ
-789 KGHWALPSPRT
+789 GHWALPSPRT
-800 LKKELAKNGGSI
+800 LKKELTKNGGSI
-812 HQLTLL
+812 HQLALL

-824 LSGADPE
+824 LSGAEPE

-844 RSRNLAK
+844 RSRSLAK

-875 DKVLKSL
+875 DKVLKAL

-915 EFSDENLEFWLACEE
+915 EFSEENLEFWLACEE

-946 IFAEYIAIQSCKE
+946 IFSEYIAIQSCKE

-973 LQNITRSCFD
+973 LQSITRSCFD